1 MRANL
6 VRGLGGAV
14 LALLVIVSCVP
25 DAHSQQKRRRTS
37 RRVSHPA
44 RPQPVAT
51 PALPDEPS
59 VVSTSEEQ
67 TTPRRTS
74 ASARQNANTQAENE
88 QLRGTVKDLSSQV
101 EKLNG
106 ELNQMKT
113 DQRAMYDLERLTRA
127 EQFAEN
133 LRTQLRDVEDKE
145 AQYQERLAQI
155 EYELQPD
162 VIQMRAA
169 GIGSL
174 NPSAVRD
181 SIQKSLERERERVNK
196 QLELLASSRTHLE
209 AAVASA
215 EAQVERLRQRV
226 DAADQQQPNTGATT
240 SADTTG
246 GANTNT
252 NATPQPSPSPTPAQ
266 PPED

>member
-6 VRGLGGAV
+6 VRVFGGAV
-14 LALLVIVSCVP
+14 LALLVIVLLLPV
-25 DAHSQQKRRRTS
+25 AHSQQRRKRASRRTT
-37 RRVSHPA
+37 HPT

-59 VVSTSEEQ
+59 VVSTADEQ
-67 TTPRRTS
+67 PTPRRTS
-74 ASARQNANTQAENE
+74 GSRQSSNTQVENE

-101 EKLNG
+101 EKLHG

-113 DQRAMYDLERLTRA
+113 DQHAMYDLERLTRA

-133 LRTQLRDVEDKE
+133 LRTQLRDVTDKE
-145 AQYQERLAQI
+145 AQYQERLSQI

-162 VIQMRAA
+162 VIQLRAA
-169 GIGSL
+169 GVGSL

-181 SIQKSLERERERVNK
+181 SIQKSLERERDRINK
-196 QLELLASSRTHLE
+196 QLELLASSRTHLG

-215 EAQVERLRQRV
+215 EAQVEKLRQRV
-226 DAADQQQPNTGATT
+226 DAADQQQGGG
-240 SADTTG
+240 ADTTNS
-246 GANTNT
+246 ANT
-252 NATPQPSPSPTPAQ
+252 NATPQPSPTPTPAQ
-266 PPED
+266 PPE

>member
-6 VRGLGGAV
+6 VRVFGGAV
-14 LALLVIVSCVP
+14 LALLVIVLLLPV
-25 DAHSQQKRRRTS
+25 AHSQQRRKRTS
-37 RRVSHPA
+37 RRTTHPT

-59 VVSTSEEQ
+59 VVSTADEQ

-74 ASARQNANTQAENE
+74 GSRQNSNTQAENE
-88 QLRGTVKDLSSQV
+88 QLRGTVRDLSSQV
-101 EKLNG
+101 EKLHG

-113 DQRAMYDLERLTRA
+113 DQHAMYDLERLTRA

-133 LRTQLRDVEDKE
+133 LRAQLRDVADKE
-145 AQYQERLAQI
+145 SLYQERLSQI

-169 GIGSL
+169 GVGTM

-181 SIQKSLERERERVNK
+181 AIQKSLERERDRINK

-215 EAQVERLRQRV
+215 EAQVEKLRQRV
-226 DAADQQQPNTGATT
+226 DAADQQPGGGV
-240 SADTTG
+240 DTTNS
-246 GANTNT
+246 ANT

-266 PPED
+266 PPE

>member
-6 VRGLGGAV
+6 VRGFGGAV
-14 LALLVIVSCVP
+14 LALLFIVLCMP
-25 DAHSQQKRRRTS
+25 AAHSQQRKRTS
-37 RRVSHPA
+37 RRATHPA
-44 RPQPVAT
+44 RPRPVET
-51 PALPDEPS
+51 PQLPDEPS
-59 VVSTSEEQ
+59 VVSTADEQ
-67 TTPRRTS
+67 PTPRR
-74 ASARQNANTQAENE
+74 ASSGSRQNPNTQAENV

-127 EQFAEN
+127 EQFAEG
-133 LRTQLRDVEDKE
+133 LRTQLREVTDKE
-145 AQYQERLAQI
+145 AQYQERQSQI

-181 SIQKSLERERERVNK
+181 SIQKSLERERDRINK

-226 DAADQQQPNTGATT
+226 DAADQQQANPAAGAETT
-240 SADTTG
+240 NSADAG
-246 GANTNT
+246 T

-266 PPED
+266 PPN

>member
-6 VRGLGGAV
+6 VRVFGGAV
-14 LALLVIVSCVP
+14 LALLVIVLLLPV
-25 DAHSQQKRRRTS
+25 AHSQQRRKRASRRTT
-37 RRVSHPA
+37 HPT

-59 VVSTSEEQ
+59 VVSTADEQ
-67 TTPRRTS
+67 PTPRRTS
-74 ASARQNANTQAENE
+74 GSRQSSNTQVENE

-101 EKLNG
+101 EKLHG

-113 DQRAMYDLERLTRA
+113 DQHAMYDLERLTRA

-133 LRTQLRDVEDKE
+133 LRAQLRDVADKE
-145 AQYQERLAQI
+145 AQYQERLSQI

-162 VIQMRAA
+162 VIQLRAA
-169 GIGSL
+169 GVGSL

-181 SIQKSLERERERVNK
+181 SIQKSLERERDRINK

-215 EAQVERLRQRV
+215 EAQVEKLRQRV
-226 DAADQQQPNTGATT
+226 DAADQQPGGG
-240 SADTTG
+240 ADTTNS
-246 GANTNT
+246 ANT
-252 NATPQPSPSPTPAQ
+252 NATPQPSPTPTPAQ
-266 PPED
+266 PPE

>member
-6 VRGLGGAV
+6 VRGFGGAV
-14 LALLVIVSCVP
+14 LALLVIVLRMSV
-25 DAHSQQKRRRTS
+25 AHSQQRRRTS
-37 RRVSHPA
+37 RRATHPA
-44 RPQPVAT
+44 RPQPVET
-51 PALPDEPS
+51 PQLPGEPS
-59 VVSTSEEQ
+59 VVSTADEQ
-67 TTPRRTS
+67 PAAPRR
-74 ASARQNANTQAENE
+74 ASAGSRQGANTQAENQ

-127 EQFAEN
+127 EQFAEG
-133 LRTQLRDVEDKE
+133 LRTQLREVTDKE
-145 AQYQERLAQI
+145 SQYQERLSQI

-169 GIGSL
+169 GVGSL

-181 SIQKSLERERERVNK
+181 SIQKSLERERDRINK

-226 DAADQQQPNTGATT
+226 DAADQQQTNPGAGAETT
-240 SADTTG
+240 NSAN
-246 GANTNT
+246 ANT
-252 NATPQPSPSPTPAQ
+252 NATPQPSPTPTPAQ

>member
-6 VRGLGGAV
+6 VRVFGGAV
-14 LALLVIVSCVP
+14 LALLVIVLLLPV
-25 DAHSQQKRRRTS
+25 AHSQQRRKRTS
-37 RRVSHPA
+37 RHAAHPT

-59 VVSTSEEQ
+59 VVSSADELPA
-67 TTPRRTS
+67 TPRRTS
-74 ASARQNANTQAENE
+74 SARQNTQAENE

-101 EKLNG
+101 EKLHG

-133 LRTQLRDVEDKE
+133 LRTQLRDVTDKE
-145 AQYQERLAQI
+145 ALYQERLSQI

-162 VIQMRAA
+162 VIQLRAA
-169 GIGSL
+169 GVGSL

-181 SIQKSLERERERVNK
+181 SIQKSLERERDRINK

-215 EAQVERLRQRV
+215 EAQVEHLRQRV
-226 DAADQQQPNTGATT
+226 DSADQQQGG

-246 GANTNT
+246 NADTTGSANT
-252 NATPQPSPSPTPAQ
+252 NATPQPSPTPTPAQ
-266 PPED
+266 PPEE

>member
-1 MRANL
+1 MRKSF
-6 VRGLGGAV
+6 VRVALSLTVAV
-14 LALLVIVSCVP
+14 FLFLPV
-25 DAHSQQKRRRTS
+25 AHSQQKRRRTS
-37 RRVSHPA
+37 RRTTHPT

-74 ASARQNANTQAENE
+74 TSARQNANTQAENE

-113 DQRAMYDLERLTRA
+113 DQHAMYDLERLTRA

-133 LRTQLRDVEDKE
+133 LRTQLREVTDKE
-145 AQYQERLAQI
+145 AQYQERLSQI
-155 EYELQPD
+155 DYELQPE

-169 GIGSL
+169 GVGTM

-181 SIQKSLERERERVNK
+181 SIEKSLERERDRINK
-196 QLELLASSRTHLE
+196 QLELLGSSRTHLE

-215 EAQVERLRQRV
+215 DAEVEKLRQRV
-226 DAADQQQPNTGATT
+226 ESADQQG
-240 SADTTG
+240 
-246 GANTNT
+246 
-252 NATPQPSPSPTPAQ
+252 NATNGTETTNSANASAAPQPSPSPTPAQ
-266 PPED
+266 PPEE

>member
-1 MRANL
+1 MRKS
-6 VRGLGGAV
+6 VV
-14 LALLVIVSCVP
+14 LAALSTTVAVFLSLPV
-25 DAHSQQKRRRTS
+25 AHSQQRKRPS
-37 RRVSHPA
+37 RRVTHPT
-44 RPQPVAT
+44 RPRPVAT

-74 ASARQNANTQAENE
+74 APARQNANTQAENE
-88 QLRGTVKDLSSQV
+88 QLRGTVRDLSSQV

-133 LRTQLRDVEDKE
+133 LRTQLREVTDKE

-169 GIGSL
+169 GVGTM

-181 SIQKSLERERERVNK
+181 SIQKSLERERDRISK
-196 QLELLASSRTHLE
+196 QLELLGSSRTHLE

-215 EAQVERLRQRV
+215 EAEAEKLRQRV
-226 DAADQQQPNTGATT
+226 ESADQQGNTTAGAETNT
-240 SADTTG
+240 SA
-246 GANTNT
+246 
-252 NATPQPSPSPTPAQ
+252 NASAAPQPSPSPTPAQ

>member
-1 MRANL
+1 MRKSVVLAAL
-6 VRGLGGAV
+6 SMMVAV
-14 LALLVIVSCVP
+14 LLFLPV
-25 DAHSQQKRRRTS
+25 AHSQQRRKRTS
-37 RRVSHPA
+37 RRTTHPT

-59 VVSTSEEQ
+59 VVSTADEQ

-74 ASARQNANTQAENE
+74 GSRQNSNTQAENE
-88 QLRGTVKDLSSQV
+88 QLRGTVRDLSSQV
-101 EKLNG
+101 EKLHG

-133 LRTQLRDVEDKE
+133 LRAQLRDVADKE
-145 AQYQERLAQI
+145 AQYQERLSQI

-162 VIQMRAA
+162 VIQLRAA
-169 GIGSL
+169 GVGSL

-181 SIQKSLERERERVNK
+181 SIQKSLEHERDRINK

-215 EAQVERLRQRV
+215 EAQVEKLRQRV
-226 DAADQQQPNTGATT
+226 DDADQQQGGG
-240 SADTTG
+240 ADTTNS
-246 GANTNT
+246 ANT
-252 NATPQPSPSPTPAQ
+252 NATPQPSPTPTPAQ
-266 PPED
+266 PPN

>member
-6 VRGLGGAV
+6 VRVFGGAV
-14 LALLVIVSCVP
+14 LALLFIALLLPV
-25 DAHSQQKRRRTS
+25 AHSQQRRKRTS
-37 RRVSHPA
+37 RRTTHPT
-44 RPQPVAT
+44 RPQPVTT

-59 VVSTSEEQ
+59 VVSTADEQ
-67 TTPRRTS
+67 TTPRR
-74 ASARQNANTQAENE
+74 ASGPRQNSNTQAENE

-101 EKLNG
+101 EKLHG

-133 LRTQLRDVEDKE
+133 LRTQLRDVTDKE
-145 AQYQERLAQI
+145 AQYQERLSQI

-162 VIQMRAA
+162 VIQLRAA
-169 GIGSL
+169 GVGSL

-181 SIQKSLERERERVNK
+181 SIQKSLERERDRINK

-215 EAQVERLRQRV
+215 EAQVEKLRQRV
-226 DAADQQQPNTGATT
+226 DAADQQPGGG
-240 SADTTG
+240 ADTTNS
-246 GANTNT
+246 ANTNS
-252 NATPQPSPSPTPAQ
+252 TPQPSPTPTPAQ
-266 PPED
+266 PPEE

>member
-1 MRANL
+1 MRNSF
-6 VRGLGGAV
+6 VRV
-14 LALLVIVSCVP
+14 SLAALFAAFLFLP
-25 DAHSQQKRRRTS
+25 AAHSQQRKRTS
-37 RRVSHPA
+37 RRVTHPA
-44 RPQPVAT
+44 RPQPVET
-51 PALPDEPS
+51 PQLPGEPS
-59 VVSTSEEQ
+59 VVSTADETQ
-67 TTPRRTS
+67 TTPRRSSNAT
-74 ASARQNANTQAENE
+74 RQGANTQAENE

-127 EQFAEN
+127 EQFAEG
-133 LRTQLRDVEDKE
+133 LRTQLREVTDKE
-145 AQYQERLAQI
+145 AQYQERLSQI

-169 GIGSL
+169 GVGSL

-181 SIQKSLERERERVNK
+181 SIQKSLERERDRINK

-226 DAADQQQPNTGATT
+226 EAADQQETNPGAGTETT
-240 SADTTG
+240 NSANA
-246 GANTNT
+246 GA

-266 PPED
+266 PPEN

>member
-6 VRGLGGAV
+6 VRVFGGAV
-14 LALLVIVSCVP
+14 LALLFIVLLLPV
-25 DAHSQQKRRRTS
+25 AHSQQRRKRTS
-37 RRVSHPA
+37 RRTTHPT

-59 VVSTSEEQ
+59 VVSTADEQQ
-67 TTPRRTS
+67 TTTRRTS
-74 ASARQNANTQAENE
+74 GSRQNSNTQAENE

-101 EKLNG
+101 EKLHG

-133 LRTQLRDVEDKE
+133 LRTQLRDVTDKE
-145 AQYQERLAQI
+145 ALYQERLSQI

-162 VIQMRAA
+162 VIQLRAA
-169 GIGSL
+169 GVGSL

-181 SIQKSLERERERVNK
+181 SIQKSLERERDRINK

-215 EAQVERLRQRV
+215 EAQVEKLRQRV
-226 DAADQQQPNTGATT
+226 DAADQQQGGG
-240 SADTTG
+240 ADTSNS
-246 GANTNT
+246 ANT
-252 NATPQPSPSPTPAQ
+252 NATPQPSPTPTPAQ
-266 PPED
+266 PPE